1 MLYDNG
7 GRKIDYLRLAVTDR
21 CNLRCF
27 YCMPHEGIDFVPRSD
42 LLTYEELL
50 RLCSVFSE
58 LGIRKIRITGG
69 EPFVR
74 KGIDSFLREL
84 SKTPGLEELNITTN
98 GSFTANKI
106 KLMEEIGVKSVNLS
120 LDTLNRERFKEITR
134 RDLFDQVHKTYELL
148 LKSSMNLKINMVVM
162 QDRNIED
169 IYPMIELTKEN
180 KVSVRF
186 IEEMP
191 FNGTADQGNESF
203 WPMKKILD
211 HIQSEY
217 AIKKLTD
224 PTSSTSYN
232 YQVDGYRG
240 SFGIIAAFT
249 RSFCGSCNRIRLTPK
264 GDLRTCLYGKGA
276 LNFRDLLRAGASNE
290 DIKKTVIQALG
301 KRAKDG
307 FEAEKNRGIL
317 NPASESMAT
326 IGG

>member
-1 MLYDNG
+1 MLYDNH

-148 LKSSMNLKINMVVM
+148 LNHEF
-162 QDRNIED
+162 ED
-169 IYPMIELTKEN
+169 QYGCDA
-180 KVSVRF
+180 R
-186 IEEMP
+186 
-191 FNGTADQGNESF
+191 
-203 WPMKKILD
+203 
-211 HIQSEY
+211 
-217 AIKKLTD
+217 
-224 PTSSTSYN
+224 
-232 YQVDGYRG
+232 
-240 SFGIIAAFT
+240 
-249 RSFCGSCNRIRLTPK
+249 PK
-264 GDLRTCLYGKGA
+264 H
-276 LNFRDLLRAGASNE
+276 
-290 DIKKTVIQALG
+290 
-301 KRAKDG
+301 
-307 FEAEKNRGIL
+307 
-317 NPASESMAT
+317 
-326 IGG
+326 

>member
-1 MLYDNG
+1 MLYDNH

-120 LDTLNRERFKEITR
+120 LDTLNQRTLQRNHSTR
-134 RDLFDQVHKTYELL
+134 
-148 LKSSMNLKINMVVM
+148 
-162 QDRNIED
+162 
-169 IYPMIELTKEN
+169 P
-180 KVSVRF
+180 
-186 IEEMP
+186 
-191 FNGTADQGNESF
+191 
-203 WPMKKILD
+203 
-211 HIQSEY
+211 
-217 AIKKLTD
+217 
-224 PTSSTSYN
+224 
-232 YQVDGYRG
+232 
-240 SFGIIAAFT
+240 
-249 RSFCGSCNRIRLTPK
+249 IRP
-264 GDLRTCLYGKGA
+264 GA
-276 LNFRDLLRAGASNE
+276 QNLRASAEVIHEFE
-290 DIKKTVIQALG
+290 DQYGCDARPKH
-301 KRAKDG
+301 
-307 FEAEKNRGIL
+307 
-317 NPASESMAT
+317 
-326 IGG
+326 